1 MKKPKEELTFK
12 KLLLLSLFN
21 LIKIIL
27 PEKKGFIAGLVVG
40 PLIVMINIM
49 LGNSIF
55 YGWNILFSSFIITC
69 FLFIIN
75 GKKRESDFIFSL
87 GVTIMIII
95 PAIILILFYL
105 FYLCY
110 WLDNINTMGY
120 VFKE

>member
-1 MKKPKEELTFK
+1 LKKPKEELTFK

-21 LIKIIL
+21 LIKTIL

-40 PLIVMINIM
+40 HLIVGINVIFGNFM
-49 LGNSIF
+49 L
-55 YGWNILFSSFIITC
+55 YGWNILIFSTLITC

-87 GVTIMIII
+87 GVTIIII
-95 PAIILILFYL
+95 VPVIILILFYL
-105 FYLCY
+105 FYLFY